1 MNIFWEFI
9 QDQIE
14 RLPDEA
20 IQVQNIIIILCLAL
34 EKVEAVCDIA
44 CSELESVA
52 EDRVNF
58 NKNDKRKLKEN
69 QKQHEII

>member
-1 MNIFWEFI
+1 MNLLWEFS
-9 QDQIE
+9 QDRTE
-14 RLPDEA
+14 KLPDEV
-20 IQVQNIIIILCLAL
+20 IQAQNTSVTSCLAL
-34 EKVEAVCDIA
+34 EKVAAACDGA
-44 CSELESVA
+44 CSELASVA